1 MSGLSGSEN
10 LIKYCSYGIISLFAL
25 SGVSGVVIWL
35 IFKLIDT
42 CKLIQKA
49 QERRARQKYAIATK
63 INNSLIKLRPGTSEI
78 DIKPPFEDSEIME
91 DIPASRELNK
101 R

>member
-10 LIKYCSYGIISLFAL
+10 FITYCSYGIISLFAL

-42 CKLIQKA
+42 FKLI
-49 QERRARQKYAIATK
+49 
-63 INNSLIKLRPGTSEI
+63 
-78 DIKPPFEDSEIME
+78 
-91 DIPASRELNK
+91 
-101 R
+101 